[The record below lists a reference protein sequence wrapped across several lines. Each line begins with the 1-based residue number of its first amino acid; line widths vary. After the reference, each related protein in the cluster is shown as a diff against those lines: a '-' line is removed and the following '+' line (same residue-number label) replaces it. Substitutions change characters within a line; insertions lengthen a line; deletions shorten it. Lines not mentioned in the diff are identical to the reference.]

1 MGYFLSSLEIY
12 LKIWKHRVY
21 FAHLWYN
28 RSMNKEEFFI
38 KQFSNNKIIGDDGA
52 FIDGF
57 VYSMDAFFENVHFK
71 KEWMSLK
78 QIAYKSMIVN
88 ISDAIVMNAVPL
100 YALLSV
106 AIPKSYTN
114 DDLKELAKG
123 FKKAAKK
130 FDIQII
136 GGDTIS
142 NEKLD
147 ISITIISKTSNPV
160 LRSGIKKNDL
170 LCYTGTLGSCKED
183 LQKLFE
189 NKEISKKSKFIKP
202 KLKPYFFYEIAP
214 YITAS
219 MDISDGLFFELEKLS
234 KASKV
239 GFEFFNQIDESIGSS
254 GEEYEILFS
263 FDEKNLE
270 KINKIAKKHKVD
282 LNIFA
287 KAIKGKY
294 RTTCK
299 NHHF

>member
-1 MGYFLSSLEIY
+1 
-12 LKIWKHRVY
+12 
-21 FAHLWYN
+21 
-28 RSMNKEEFFI
+28 MNKEEYFI

-52 FIDGF
+52 FINGF

-88 ISDAIVMNAVPL
+88 ISDAIVMNAIPL

-106 AIPKSYTN
+106 AIPKTYSN
-114 DDLKELAKG
+114 EDLEELASG

-130 FDIQII
+130 FGIQII
-136 GGDTIS
+136 GGDTIA

-147 ISITIISKTSNPV
+147 ISVTIISKTEKPIYRNGV
-160 LRSGIKKNDL
+160 KKDDL
-170 LCYTGTLGSCKED
+170 ICYTGKLGTSKKDLETL
-183 LQKLFE
+183 FRNE
-189 NKEISKKSKFIKP
+189 NISKKSKFIKP
-202 KLKPYFFYEIAP
+202 KLNPDFFYEIAP
-214 YITAS
+214 FITAS
-219 MDISDGLFFELEKLS
+219 MDISDGLFFELERLS
-234 KASKV
+234 KASNV
-239 GFEFFNQIDESIGSS
+239 GFEFFNEISEDIGTS

-263 FDEKNLE
+263 FNKKHLE
-270 KINKIAKKHKVD
+270 KIEKIAKKHKIK

-294 RTTCK
+294 RTDCK

>member
-1 MGYFLSSLEIY
+1 
-12 LKIWKHRVY
+12 
-21 FAHLWYN
+21 
-28 RSMNKEEFFI
+28 MNKEEYFI

-88 ISDAIVMNAVPL
+88 ISDAIAMNARPL

-106 AIPKSYTN
+106 AIPKSYSN
-114 DDLKELAKG
+114 EDLQELAKG
-123 FKKAAKK
+123 FKKAASE
-130 FDIQII
+130 FGIEII
-136 GGDTIS
+136 GGDTIA

-147 ISITIISKTSNPV
+147 ISVTIISKTSNPIF
-160 LRSGIKKNDL
+160 RNGIKKGEI
-170 LCYTGTLGSCKED
+170 LCYTGKLGTTKKD
-183 LQKLFE
+183 LEKLFE
-189 NKEISKKSKFIKP
+189 DKKISKKSKFIKP
-202 KLKPYFFYEIAP
+202 ILNPEFFYEISS
-214 YITAS
+214 YVTAS
-219 MDISDGLFFELEKLS
+219 LDISDGLFFELERLS

-239 GFEFFNQIDESIGSS
+239 GFEFFHKIDEEIGTS

-263 FDEKNLE
+263 FNKKNLS
-270 KINKIAKKHKVD
+270 KIKKIAKKHKIK

-287 KAIKGKY
+287 KAIKGEY
-294 RTTCK
+294 RTDCK